1 MNKNIILYAAI
12 LVFGIAAPFIL
23 PAFKVQLS
31 ILCVLIVLALTWNIQ
46 GGEMGYNSFGNI
58 LFYGLGMYLCA
69 SVQVGMFF
77 PLAEWT
83 ESGGEK
89 TFIHTPTQF
98 FQGMAAGLVVA
109 AVVPAIVAGLIGY
122 SILGLRGHYFAICT
136 LGLGVAAG
144 EISGG
149 IEIIGAGQGFT
160 TPPYPDVGSL
170 EARGEF
176 FYYLS
181 FMAVV
186 LTFITIK
193 SIYSTRFKLV
203 LNAIRDNEDKAEAM
217 GIQTMKYKII
227 GWMISAFFCGLAGG
241 IMGGLIGYSILGLR
255 GHYFAICTLGL
266 GVAAGEISG
275 GIENI
280 GAGQGFTTPPYPD
293 VGSLESRGEFF
304 YYLSFM
310 VVVLT
315 FITVKSIYSTRF
327 KLVLNAI
334 RDNEDKAEARGIQT
348 MKYKIIGWMISAFF
362 CGLAGGIMGGLVGY
376 IDSTDVAF
384 DGREMG
390 VFMVLMAILGGKGT
404 LWGPIIGAT
413 VFHIFKEG
421 FWTFFLGWQY
431 VALGVLIVVIV
442 IYFPEGI
449 MGWLREKYP
458 ERFGEVVDEADR
470 KAQLSLIHI

>member
-1 MNKNIILYAAI
+1 MRASRVENDAATRIQTQQRGRSSRRRFNNVKKMKAINKNLILYPAI
-12 LVFGIAAPFIL
+12 LIFGLAAPFVF

-31 ILCVLIVLALTWNIQ
+31 ILCVLIVLATTWNIQ
-46 GGEMGYNSFGNI
+46 GGEMGYNTFGNI

-89 TFIHTPTQF
+89 TFVHTPAQF

-109 AVVPAIVAGLIGY
+109 AVVPTIVAGLIGY
-122 SILGLRGHYFAICT
+122 AILGLRGHYFAICT

-160 TPPYPDVGSL
+160 TPPFPNIGSL

-176 FYYLS
+176 FYFLS
-181 FMAVV
+181 FGVLI
-186 LTFITIK
+186 LTFLAVRA
-193 SIYSTRFKLV
+193 IYSTRFKLI

-217 GIQTMKYKII
+217 GIETMKYKII
-227 GWMISAFFCGLAGG
+227 GWM
-241 IMGGLIGYSILGLR
+241 
-255 GHYFAICTLGL
+255 
-266 GVAAGEISG
+266 V
-275 GIENI
+275 
-280 GAGQGFTTPPYPD
+280 
-293 VGSLESRGEFF
+293 
-304 YYLSFM
+304 
-310 VVVLT
+310 
-315 FITVKSIYSTRF
+315 
-327 KLVLNAI
+327 
-334 RDNEDKAEARGIQT
+334 
-348 MKYKIIGWMISAFF
+348 SAFF

-404 LWGPIIGAT
+404 LWGPVIGAT
-413 VFHIFKEG
+413 LFHIFKEG

-442 IYFPEGI
+442 IYFPEGL

-470 KAQLSLIHI
+470 KAQVELK